1 MCSIGKIV
9 GRDVYDS
16 IIEKGNS
23 GIATMIGVH
32 MHPTVGSGTCN
43 TLVSDYN
50 TPASNA
56 VT

>member
-1 MCSIGKIV
+1 VCAHIH
-9 GRDVYDS
+9 RDECICVCIY
-16 IIEKGNS
+16 IYMGNS
-23 GIATMIGVH
+23 GIATMVGVH
-32 MHPTVGSGTCN
+32 MHPTVGSGTYN